1 MIMASLKI
9 REKKTK
15 NQALNIHR
23 FHVFNSVI
31 MHNLND
37 FYDTEIS
44 QQNIYHS
51 REAMHK
57 QASKKLPGNLITC
70 FGILHILEV
79 TSLNM

>member
-1 MIMASLKI
+1 
-9 REKKTK
+9 
-15 NQALNIHR
+15 
-23 FHVFNSVI
+23 